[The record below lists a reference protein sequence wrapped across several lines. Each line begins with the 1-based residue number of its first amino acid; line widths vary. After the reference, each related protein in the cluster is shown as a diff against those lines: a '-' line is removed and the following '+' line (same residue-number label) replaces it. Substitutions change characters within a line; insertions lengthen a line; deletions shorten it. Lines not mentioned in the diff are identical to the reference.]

1 LVLPLNFF
9 LSQTGAASEDHGRRS
24 ADRAC
29 SWSSSA
35 ILDTWLDQ
43 APAGSGCSDHGDDHG
58 DWGPD
63 SAMALS
69 AQVSVRL
76 KSTGVLGRLGPRS
89 TDHFSRAKLTTS
101 PEFLPK
107 FLEGGKQAMAGSV
120 IQRHIVKIA

>member
-1 LVLPLNFF
+1 LESLGCGPSDCSGRFYCPLIDAE
-9 LSQTGAASEDHGRRS
+9 LRPPGRPCARS
-24 ADRAC
+24 
-29 SWSSSA
+29 SLA
-35 ILDTWLDQ
+35 IQAKWLDQ
-43 APAGSGCSDHGDDHG
+43 ASVGSGCSDHG